1 MRVDNAVLNITN
13 SSHNNNIPAVIK
25 VKEIKSILYLGIRG
39 DIKLSVDHDTSA
51 NGNHTVDT
59 FA

>member
-1 MRVDNAVLNITN
+1 MRVDNAVFNITN
-13 SSHNNNIPAVIK
+13 NSHNNGSSVIK
-25 VKEIKSILYLGIRG
+25 AKEIKTILYLGIRG
-39 DIKLSVDHDTSA
+39 DIKLSVDHDTSN